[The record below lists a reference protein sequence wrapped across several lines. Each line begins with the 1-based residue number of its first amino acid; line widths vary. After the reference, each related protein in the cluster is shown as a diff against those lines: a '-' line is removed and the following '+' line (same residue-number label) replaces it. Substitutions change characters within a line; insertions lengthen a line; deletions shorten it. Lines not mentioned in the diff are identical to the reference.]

1 MKINWFPGHMK
12 KALDLMN
19 EELKKVDII
28 LYVLDSRAPKSCLN
42 PSFNSLISAKPV
54 LYIFNKFDLC
64 EKEKVEKFA
73 KKFKSEKSDFIFLN
87 STQSGAKNAIVQKI
101 NVLCKDRF
109 GKFEKNGIKTML
121 RAMVIGVPNSG
132 KSTLVNNL
140 CGKAKAVTG
149 NKAGVTKGKQWL
161 RLAECIEV
169 CDTPGT
175 LYPNL
180 DNQEVA
186 KSLAFIGSIKEE
198 ILLESEVAEEL
209 IKRLKKLYPKEL
221 EERYKGALT
230 LEEIG
235 KNRGYFLGKGEVD
248 IDRTAKAIIQD
259 FKSGKLGKMTI
270 EALWKG

>member
-28 LYVLDSRAPKSCLN
+28 IYVLDSRAPKSCIN
-42 PSFNSLISAKPV
+42 PSFNSIISAKPV
-54 LYIFNKFDLC
+54 LYVFNKFDLC
-64 EKEKVEKFA
+64 EESKVRA
-73 KKFKSEKSDFIFLN
+73 YANRFKSERSDYIFLN
-87 STQSGAKNAIVQKI
+87 STQSGAKNAIVNKI
-101 NVLCKDRF
+101 NVLCKEKF

-140 CGKAKAVTG
+140 CQKAKAVTG
-149 NKAGVTKGKQWL
+149 NKAGVTKGKQWFKIS
-161 RLAECIEV
+161 ETVEI

-180 DNQEVA
+180 ENQETA

-209 IKRLKKLYPKEL
+209 IKRLLKLYPAEF
-221 EERYKGALT
+221 EARYKKAKT

-235 KNRGYFLGKGEVD
+235 NLRGYFLGKGEVD
-248 IDRTAKAIIQD
+248 IDRTAKAVLQD
-259 FKSGKLGKMTI
+259 FKAGRLGKMTI
-270 EALWKG
+270 EAL

>member
-19 EELKKVDII
+19 EELKKVDVI
-28 LYVLDSRAPKSCLN
+28 LYVLDSRAPKSCIN
-42 PSFNSLISAKPV
+42 PSFDFLISSKPV

-64 EKEKVEKFA
+64 EEENVRVFA
-73 KKFKSEKSDFIFLN
+73 NRFKGEKSDYIFLN
-87 STQSGAKNAIVQKI
+87 STQSGAKNAIVNKI
-101 NVLCKDRF
+101 NTLCKEKF

-140 CGKAKAVTG
+140 CQKAKAITG
-149 NKAGVTKGKQWL
+149 NKAGVTKGKQWFKIS
-161 RLAECIEV
+161 ETIEV

-180 DNQEVA
+180 ENQETA

-198 ILLESEVAEEL
+198 ILLETEVAEEL
-209 IKRLKKLYPKEL
+209 IKRLKKLYPNQL
-221 EERYKGALT
+221 ETRYKTAT
-230 LEEIG
+230 SLEEIG
-235 KNRGYFLGKGEVD
+235 QMRGYFLGKGEVD
-248 IDRTAKAIIQD
+248 LERTAKAVIQD
-259 FKSGKLGKMTI
+259 FKSGRLGKMTI
-270 EALWKG
+270 EVL

>member
-19 EELKKVDII
+19 EEVKKVDVI

-42 PSFNSLISAKPV
+42 PAFNNILGTKPI

-64 EKEKVEKFA
+64 EKSTVENYA
-73 KKFKSEKSDFIFLN
+73 KNFKSEKSDYIFLN

-101 NVLCKDRF
+101 NALCRQKF
-109 GKFEKNGIKTML
+109 GKFESKGIKTML

-140 CGKAKAVTG
+140 CQKAKAVTG
-149 NKAGVTKGKQWL
+149 NKAGVTKNKQWF
-161 RLAECIEV
+161 RLSECIEI

-180 DNQEVA
+180 ENQEVA

-198 ILLESEVAEEL
+198 ILLETEVAEEL
-209 IKRLKKLYPKEL
+209 IKRLQKLYPKEL
-221 EERYKGALT
+221 EERYKGATT

-235 KNRGYFLGKGEVD
+235 QKRGYFLGKGEVD
-248 IDRTAKAIIQD
+248 VERTAKAVIQD
-259 FKSGKLGKMTI
+259 FKDGRLGKMTI
-270 EALWKG
+270 EVL